1 MKQFPEA
8 EGRSRTEI
16 MSTEAPG
23 GIMALAVI
31 RVNLPS

>member
-1 MKQFPEA
+1 
-8 EGRSRTEI
+8 